1 MADWSESMN
10 YTVYVLKDEN
20 GKHYTGYTSN
30 IEKRLWE
37 HNNGITYT
45 TRKGKNWIII
55 FAKKFDI
62 KKDAILY
69 ERFLKSGKGREFIKE
84 IIIGV

>member
-1 MADWSESMN
+1 MI

-37 HNNGITYT
+37 HNHGVTITT
-45 TRKGKNWIII
+45 KRGKNWVLIY
-55 FAKKFDI
+55 KKEFEI
-62 KKDAILY
+62 KRDAIIY
-69 ERFLKSGKGREFIKE
+69 ERFMKTGQGRKLVEN
-84 IIIGV
+84 